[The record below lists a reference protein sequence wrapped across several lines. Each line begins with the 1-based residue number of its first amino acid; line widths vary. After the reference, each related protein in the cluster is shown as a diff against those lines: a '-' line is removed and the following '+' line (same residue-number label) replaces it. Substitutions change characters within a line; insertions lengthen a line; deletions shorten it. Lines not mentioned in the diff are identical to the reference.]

1 MLSFLVTAWRVLK
14 SLMNDRG
21 WADRDVMALWRQI
34 RAKPTKVPSAK
45 NPMQALE
52 EYFSRKE
59 SINALM
65 GSYEEALKEWGMKEF
80 FRVQY
85 VERVAEGITH
95 CSVQV
100 VYKVNGFVLWEVE
113 VVSANSFLL
122 LREPKGPPVI
132 AIGNVHSF
140 KVGSRILVGDAIAH
154 FMVSRD
160 R

>member
-1 MLSFLVTAWRVLK
+1 MPSFLITFWRVLW
-14 SLMNDRG
+14 SLLNDRKG
-21 WADRDVMALWRQI
+21 LDRDVLAFWYKA
-34 RAKPTKVPSAK
+34 RAKSPRALSTE
-45 NPMQALE
+45 NTMQALE
-52 EYFSRKE
+52 KYFSRKE

-85 VERVAEGITH
+85 VERVSEGITH

-100 VYKVNGFVLWEVE
+100 VYNVNGFVLWGVE
-113 VVSANSFLL
+113 VVSANSFLH

-132 AIGNVHSF
+132 AVGNVHSF
-140 KVGSRILVGDAIAH
+140 KVGSRDLIGDAIAN